1 MLAVTAQW
9 MNFGNGGQRASSVA
23 PIFNQHAARHGQ
35 VHILPA
41 SRLPRLKHE
50 LESGERSWFSK
61 EEEAGIQ
68 AANRAFCRVTPAG
81 ELIGTCFRFAEPGE
95 EGSHLL
101 SAAKI
106 YATLKRKNPAA
117 LKDCSCT
124 AFSRL
129 LAQVG
134 RRVHTKYGNGYW
146 VTCSQH

>member
-1 MLAVTAQW
+1 M
-9 MNFGNGGQRASSVA
+9 
-23 PIFNQHAARHGQ
+23 
-35 VHILPA
+35 
-41 SRLPRLKHE
+41 KHE
-50 LESGERSWFSK
+50 LEAGERSWFSK

-68 AANRAFCRVTPAG
+68 TANRAFHRVTPAE

-95 EGSHLL
+95 EGAHLL
-101 SAAKI
+101 SAAEI
-106 YATLKRKNPAA
+106 YAALKKKNPAA